1 MYLPELPSNT
11 GLNVE
16 LTDMLGKKYWTKS
29 VAGSS
34 LELGLGDFPNGIYLL
49 TLFNEQYFATK
60 RIVLEK

>member
-16 LTDMLGKKYWTKS
+16 LTDMLGKKYWTKL
-29 VAGSS
+29 VAGNS
-34 LELGLGDFPNGIYLL
+34 LELGLGDFPSGIYLL